1 MDNISSTR
9 LKKGLSTIKKSINSH
24 VGAVWSLKK
33 NDVIN
38 KINSLGYKY
47 NKDKNELTTN
57 SMIRKKARVKL

>member
-33 NDVIN
+33 NEVIS
-38 KINSLGYKY
+38 KINTLGYKY
-47 NKDKNELTTN
+47 NKNKNELTTN
-57 SMIRKKARVKL
+57 SMIRKKSRVKL

>member
-1 MDNISSTR
+1 MDNISSIR
-9 LKKGLSTIKKSINSH
+9 LKKGLSTIKKSITSH
-24 VGAVWSLKK
+24 IGAVWSLNK
-33 NDVIN
+33 NGVIN